1 MKKNL
6 LLTFL
11 LFGFLGFAQQTEKKT
26 YKKPVKK
33 STTVKKKTTVKKPI
47 AVVEAESKLEEV
59 KPIAEEK
66 KEVVAEVVQ
75 QPLAQEVVKE
85 DYEITAE
92 RVLKKGGW
100 IKNRNSAL
108 VRGIEGFVKGVYVGN
123 GKLYVLLE
131 IANRTNI
138 NYDVESVSF
147 ITSPIQTGRRQLETE
162 EKIFVPIWSNQPE
175 NFSKKSSKKLVYVF
189 DKFNISDDK
198 TMLFIMNEIDGER
211 TLTLEIKPKYIINA
225 DAIR

>member
-6 LLTFL
+6 LLAFL
-11 LFGFLGFAQQTEKKT
+11 LFGFLGFAQQTKKKT
-26 YKKPVKK
+26 YKKPVK
-33 STTVKKKTTVKKPI
+33 
-47 AVVEAESKLEEV
+47 KLEEV

-92 RVLKKGGW
+92 RVLKKKGW

-108 VRGIEGFVKGVYVGN
+108 VRGIEGFVKGVYVGK

-147 ITSPIQTGRRQLETE
+147 ITSPILTGRRQLETE

-175 NFSKKSSKKLVYVF
+175 NFSKKSSTKLVYVF
-189 DKFNISDDK
+189 EEFNISDNK

>member
-6 LLTFL
+6 LLAFL
-11 LFGFLGFAQQTEKKT
+11 LFGFLGFAQQTKKKT
-26 YKKPVKK
+26 YKKPVK
-33 STTVKKKTTVKKPI
+33 
-47 AVVEAESKLEEV
+47 KLEEV

-92 RVLKKGGW
+92 RVLKKKGW

-147 ITSPIQTGRRQLETE
+147 ITSPILTGRRQLETE

-175 NFSKKSSKKLVYVF
+175 NFSKKSSTKLVYVF
-189 DKFNISDDK
+189 EEFNISDNK

>member
-6 LLTFL
+6 LFAFL
-11 LFGFLGFAQQTEKKT
+11 LFGFLGFAQQTKKKT

-33 STTVKKKTTVKKPI
+33 STVVKKKPTATKPI
-47 AVVEAESKLEEV
+47 TAVKVEPKIEEV

-75 QPLAQEVVKE
+75 QSIAQEVVKE
-85 DYEITAE
+85 DYQITAE

-123 GKLYVLLE
+123 GKLFVLFE

-162 EKIFVPIWSNQPE
+162 EKMFAPIWSNQPE
-175 NFSKKSSKKLVYVF
+175 NFPKKSTKKVVYVF
-189 DKFNISDDK
+189 EKFNIADNK

>member
-6 LLTFL
+6 LLAFL
-11 LFGFLGFAQQTEKKT
+11 LFGFLGFAQQTKKKT

-47 AVVEAESKLEEV
+47 AVVKAESKLEEV

-92 RVLKKGGW
+92 RVLKKKGW

-189 DKFNISDDK
+189 EKFNISDNK

>member
-1 MKKNL
+1 MKKKL
-6 LLTFL
+6 LLAFL
-11 LFGFLGFAQQTEKKT
+11 LFGFLGFAQQTKKKT

-189 DKFNISDDK
+189 EKFNISDNK

>member
-6 LLTFL
+6 LLAFL
-11 LFGFLGFAQQTEKKT
+11 LFGFLGFAQQTKKKT
-26 YKKPVKK
+26 YKKPVK
-33 STTVKKKTTVKKPI
+33 
-47 AVVEAESKLEEV
+47 KLEEV

-147 ITSPIQTGRRQLETE
+147 ITSPILTGRRHLETE

-175 NFSKKSSKKLVYVF
+175 NFSKKSSTKLVYVF
-189 DKFNISDDK
+189 KEFNISDNK

>member
-1 MKKNL
+1 MKKKL
-6 LLTFL
+6 LLAFL
-11 LFGFLGFAQQTEKKT
+11 LFGFLGFAQQTKKKT

-189 DKFNISDDK
+189 EKFNISDNK
-198 TMLFIMNEIDGER
+198 TMLFIMTEIDGER

>member
-1 MKKNL
+1 M
-6 LLTFL
+6 
-11 LFGFLGFAQQTEKKT
+11 E
-26 YKKPVKK
+26 
-33 STTVKKKTTVKKPI
+33 
-47 AVVEAESKLEEV
+47 
-59 KPIAEEK
+59 
-66 KEVVAEVVQ
+66 
-75 QPLAQEVVKE
+75 
-85 DYEITAE
+85 
-92 RVLKKGGW
+92 KGGW

-123 GKLYVLLE
+123 GKLFVLLE

-189 DKFNISDDK
+189 DKFNISDNK

>member
-1 MKKNL
+1 MKKKL
-6 LLTFL
+6 LLAFL
-11 LFGFLGFAQQTEKKT
+11 LFGFLGFAKKKKKKT

-189 DKFNISDDK
+189 EKFNISDNK
-198 TMLFIMNEIDGER
+198 TMLFITNEIDDER
-211 TLTLEIKPKYIINA
+211 ALTLEI
-225 DAIR
+225 

>member
-6 LLTFL
+6 LLAFL
-11 LFGFLGFAQQTEKKT
+11 LFGFLGFAQQTKKKT
-26 YKKPVKK
+26 YKKPVK
-33 STTVKKKTTVKKPI
+33 
-47 AVVEAESKLEEV
+47 KLEEV

-147 ITSPIQTGRRQLETE
+147 ITSPILTGRRHLETE

-175 NFSKKSSKKLVYVF
+175 NFSKKSSTKLVYVF
-189 DKFNISDDK
+189 EEFNISDNK